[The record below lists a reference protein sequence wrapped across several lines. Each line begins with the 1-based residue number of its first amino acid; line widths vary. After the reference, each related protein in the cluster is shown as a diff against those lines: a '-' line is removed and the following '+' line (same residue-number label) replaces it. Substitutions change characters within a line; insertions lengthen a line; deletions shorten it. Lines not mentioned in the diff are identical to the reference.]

1 MAAAIVL
8 QPPWCLTPG
17 AAAYEN
23 QPMGDCCMRWRRE
36 WDTMTAVVGHLG
48 HDVSKTLWV
57 VVTCVLLVILASEHT
72 PPSGSGGVVPEE
84 GKGGPWQ

>member
-1 MAAAIVL
+1 
-8 QPPWCLTPG
+8 
-17 AAAYEN
+17 
-23 QPMGDCCMRWRRE
+23 
-36 WDTMTAVVGHLG
+36 MTAVVGHLG